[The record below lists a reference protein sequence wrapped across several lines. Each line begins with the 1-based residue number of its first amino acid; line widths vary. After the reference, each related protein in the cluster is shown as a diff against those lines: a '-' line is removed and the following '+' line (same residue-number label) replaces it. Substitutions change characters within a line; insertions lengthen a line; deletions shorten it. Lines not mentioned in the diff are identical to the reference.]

1 VPAIAISRPVAV
13 LSLRSQSALDALNDR
28 MLGFRNWLRTHDDDR
43 DLYESTKRCLA
54 AQEWQFIQDYADA
67 KSEVVEDIRIRAGLP
82 ARVE

>member
-1 VPAIAISRPVAV
+1 MAV
-13 LSLRSQSALDALNDR
+13 LPLRGRCALNALNDR

-43 DLYESTKRCLA
+43 ELYESTKRRLA

-67 KSEVVEDIRIRAGLP
+67 KSEVVEDIRFRAGLP